1 MHMLVP
7 PHRPNIMHELI
18 FPQIS
23 VSQNILSHVVNYQ
36 ADNIQVMRIYPS
48 HYLQSLSIR
57 QQLRHLIIEAR
68 SLALSHFLK
77 PSAPLITLLNANTS
91 QPMPSDFNGLTLSRL
106 KRASCHRLMVT
117 ATLVLGP
124 PRSHKL
130 KVNS

>member
-106 KRASCHRLMVT
+106 KRASYHRMMVT
-117 ATLVLGP
+117 ATLVAP
-124 PRSHKL
+124 SNWIP
-130 KVNS
+130 